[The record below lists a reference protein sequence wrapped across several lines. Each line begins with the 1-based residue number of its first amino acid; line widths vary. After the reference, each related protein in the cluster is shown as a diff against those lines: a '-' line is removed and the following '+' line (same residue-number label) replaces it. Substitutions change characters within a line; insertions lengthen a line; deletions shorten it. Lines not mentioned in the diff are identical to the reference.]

1 VTETRTD
8 ETSTTGGRPPTGPA
22 AGAGRRPPASADP
35 LAAVI
40 PLTARSRAAHPAGRT
55 RTRSAPG
62 DGRDHPAAAHRAEV
76 VPRQEP
82 SRPPAATLAALLV
95 RLSAEVAAGRRPLR
109 QLEPLLAP
117 TLVRRLAAGLRPGVS
132 RPRELPVVRQV
143 VVGDPTPSG
152 AVEATVLLEREGRVT
167 AVAVRLERHLGAWRA
182 TEMTAPESG
191 YAPLPTRSS
200 PRVERG
206 PDAFDE
212 AEAEATEITPDRD
225 TA

>member
-1 VTETRTD
+1 VTDTRTA
-8 ETSTTGGRPPTGPA
+8 TTNSTGGRPRTGPA
-22 AGAGRRPPASADP
+22 ARATRRTSGSEDP
-35 LAAVI
+35 LAPVI

-55 RTRSAPG
+55 RAAEE
-62 DGRDHPAAAHRAEV
+62 DGRDLPAAADRAEGE
-76 VPRQEP
+76 PRPQP

-95 RLSAEVAAGRRPLR
+95 RLSVEVAAGRRPLR
-109 QLEPLLAP
+109 QLEGVLAP
-117 TLVRRLAAGLRPGVS
+117 SLVRRLAAGLRPGGS
-132 RPRELPVVRQV
+132 RPQEVPVVRRV

-182 TEMTAPESG
+182 TEMTAPEAG
-191 YAPLPTRSS
+191 YDPLPTRSS
-200 PRVERG
+200 PRTERG

-212 AEAEATEITPDRD
+212 AEAEAVDVTPDRD